1 MLTLYGLTVSAL
13 DTSARR
19 IALIVSLL
27 AFGVVH
33 VLVSVIQTGFGENL
47 RFVSSLETI
56 EGSQRATG
64 LYVDPDH
71 LAGLLEVLGIFGL
84 SLTWWSRWPSW
95 ARVFVGYLAGIC
107 YFGLILTGSRAG
119 YLSGA
124 GSLILFVVL
133 SLVVLRSGGTTLLV
147 RFGGS
152 GLILLTAAVVAAG
165 LFVHQSPHLR
175 ERVSNLVSD
184 DGRLDLWRAA
194 IEQWKL
200 QPLLGTGS
208 GTYRFYGRQFR
219 AERMQADPGYVHNDY
234 LQLLCEYGLVGVG
247 GFVLFFGSHLRQAWR
262 SFVRLGPQ
270 RVAAGGWPLSDRLA
284 LNIGALCAIGAYVIH
299 SAVDFNLHI
308 PANALL
314 LAFAF
319 GVAAEP
325 GISQTSE
332 VPQLPARRLPKLII
346 GLLAAILLL
355 QCGRLLP
362 GEYYAERARTALRD
376 EDPSSAIFFAHKAL
390 AWEQQNPNIFFY
402 LGRASGALA
411 RRTDSADERAAYYN
425 QALAAFDNARRLS
438 PLDRTYAAGDGSHL

>member
-1 MLTLYGLTVSAL
+1 
-13 DTSARR
+13 
-19 IALIVSLL
+19 
-27 AFGVVH
+27 
-33 VLVSVIQTGFGENL
+33 
-47 RFVSSLETI
+47 
-56 EGSQRATG
+56 
-64 LYVDPDH
+64 

-107 YFGLILTGSRAG
+107 YVGLILAGSRGG
-119 YLSGA
+119 YLSA
-124 GSLILFVVL
+124 AVSLILFVGF

-152 GLILLTAAVVAAG
+152 GLILLTAAAVAAG
-165 LFVHQSPHLR
+165 LFIHQSPHLR
-175 ERVSNLVSD
+175 ERVNNLVSD

-208 GTYRFYGRQFR
+208 DTYRFYGRQFR
-219 AERMQADPGYVHNDY
+219 AERNQTDSPYVHNDY
-234 LQLLCEYGLVGVG
+234 LQLLCEYGLIGVG
-247 GFVLFFGSHLRQAWR
+247 GFLLFFGSHLRQAWR
-262 SFVRLGPQ
+262 SFVRLGPE
-270 RVAAGGWPLSDRLA
+270 RLAAGGWPLSDRLA
-284 LNIGALCAIGAYVIH
+284 LNIGASCAIGAYIVH

-308 PANALL
+308 PANVLL

-319 GVAAEP
+319 GVVAEP

-332 VPQLPARRLPKLII
+332 IPQVPPSRLPQLATGML
-346 GLLAAILLL
+346 GAILLL

-376 EDPSSAIFFAHKAL
+376 EDPSSAILFAHKAL
-390 AWEQQNPNIFFY
+390 AWEQRNPYIFFY

-411 RRTDSADERAAYYN
+411 RRTDSAEERAAYYGG
-425 QALAAFDNARRLS
+425 ALAAFDSARRLS
-438 PLDRTYAAGDGSHL
+438 PLDGTYALDMAHTYDKMGRFVEAEWMYDVARSRDPRSITIAQLYQTHLESWANEGRAPLE